1 MFSLLLVEKLV
12 LQYRLSLFDDV
23 YLFDDS
29 LIILHKTRRILT
41 NCTYEYLLA
50 AATAKGTFVNSSPSP
65 VKFWFGTDS
74 TEWRGVD
81 NR

>member
-1 MFSLLLVEKLV
+1 M
-12 LQYRLSLFDDV
+12 

-29 LIILHKTRRILT
+29 LIILHITRQILI
-41 NCTYEYLLA
+41 NCLYEYLLA
-50 AATAKGTFVNSSPSP
+50 AATAIGTFVISSLSH
-65 VKFWFGTDS
+65 VKFWFDTDS